1 MGRELTAPHARTI
14 RPLGAARRGLR
25 AVKSCGEK
33 IEASAK
39 PLGTCNFEKIIITQ
53 HREKER
59 NRVIKKKLQVKKDQ
73 NCFGFG
79 MNGLEL
85 ETR

>member
-33 IEASAK
+33 IEAPAK
-39 PLGTCNFEKIIITQ
+39 PLGTCNFEIIIIRQ

-59 NRVIKKKLQVKKDQ
+59 NRVIKK
-73 NCFGFG
+73 NCKSR
-79 MNGLEL
+79 
-85 ETR
+85 ETRIVLASV